1 MKKLLINWGLKS
13 LNTLIEVSIKDL
25 VVLTLVQLLLGIVV
39 KIIDI
44 LTDDDKDNSTQIKV
58 MLKEELDV
66 FIIALTKGKEELN
79 K

>member
-13 LNTLIEVSIKDL
+13 LNTLIETSIKDS

-44 LTDDDKDNSTQIKV
+44 LTDDDKDNSTQIKA

>member
-13 LNTLIEVSIKDL
+13 LNTLIEVSIKDS

-44 LTDDDKDNSTQIKV
+44 LTDDDKDNSTQIKA
-58 MLKEELDV
+58 MLKEELDM

>member
-13 LNTLIEVSIKDL
+13 LNTLIEVSIKDS

-44 LTDDDKDNSTQIKV
+44 LTDDDKDNSTQIKA

-66 FIIALTKGKEELN
+66 FIIALTKGKEEL

>member
-13 LNTLIEVSIKDL
+13 LNTLIEVSIKDSI
-25 VVLTLVQLLLGIVV
+25 VLTLVQLLLGIVV

>member
-13 LNTLIEVSIKDL
+13 LNTLIEVSIKDS
-25 VVLTLVQLLLGIVV
+25 VVLLIVQLLIGMIV

-44 LTDDDKDNSTQIKV
+44 LTDDDKDNSTQIKA